1 MSTLIETAK
10 AIDSGESD
18 KTYTFGYAARCTL
31 RKNEAFQYVTKAC
44 EILPLKYRDSVS
56 LIDGLTSDPKLQRV
70 QAMPGEAVVLRLYSE
85 SEVLE
90 FSLANCTSDV
100 EAEWGGLLRLPPEGI
115 EFCIKNKM
123 DLSQKYLWYAW
134 DQKDNGVQ
142 DTWEHFMREVYPGL
156 HDFEKGLFRIECT
169 GDLTS
174 YELNALC
181 DEEWVV

>member
-18 KTYTFGYAARCTL
+18 KVYTFGYAARCTL
-31 RKNEAFQYVTKAC
+31 HRNKEFQYVTKAC
-44 EILPLKYRDSVS
+44 EILPLKYRDSKS
-56 LIDGLTSDPKLQRV
+56 LIDGLISDSKLQRV
-70 QAMPGEAVVLRLYSE
+70 QSVPGEVVVLRLYGE

-90 FSLANCTSDV
+90 FPLANCTSDI
-100 EAEWGGLLRLPPEGI
+100 EAEWGGLLDLPPEGI

-123 DLSQKYLWYAW
+123 DLSQKYIWYTW
-134 DQKDNGVQ
+134 DQKDEGAQNS
-142 DTWEHFMREVYPGL
+142 WEHFMREVYPGL
-156 HDFEKGLFRIECT
+156 HDFEKGLVKVECT
-169 GDLTS
+169 SDMTS